1 MNIAQKAVD
10 FVINTIKALDDR
22 IIIDLSNRWLDMFI
36 YLFHIE
42 LNDKKFDIEF
52 GKARMDNFE
61 SAIENY
67 SETSYYYEL
76 EKEIKFRI
84 YETLGSNG
92 LITDFEVSR
101 ELINE
106 IEDRWKEGDSLYPV
120 SLNQKMNE
128 SIFNGLNKL
137 SDFLTY
143 LITEHKIKRAD
154 IMAAKKGIDN
164 LIAHYIKYNN
174 LCDRASIDNLGL
186 LKAAAVCEITHKEKE
201 RSQNSIPIVKS
212 ELTKGIFEIV
222 SIIREEPFRRIKMP
236 SFVADYSV
244 AQKGENI
251 TNIKAKRTDDLD
263 AMLDRLDLNLKNK
276 RIGAWDTFG
285 SNNPDRLSQAANSMV
300 ELLDKVIGI
309 LCGNMEFNEYLKKR
323 YGVEEIK
330 WIGVQRKSI
339 SETKAKLNRVKHHTN
354 YTDEPI
360 AEGLLVSAEAIMKA
374 LLATESSQIS

>member
-10 FVINTIKALDDR
+10 FVINTIKALDNR
-22 IIIDLSNRWLDMFI
+22 IIIDLSNRYLNMFV

-52 GKARMDNFE
+52 GKARMDDFE

-67 SETSYYYEL
+67 FETSYYYGL

-84 YETLGSNG
+84 YETLGSKG

-120 SLNQKMNE
+120 SLNQQMNE

-137 SDFLTY
+137 SDFLKY

-154 IMAAKKGIDN
+154 IMEAKKGIDN
-164 LIAHYIKYNN
+164 LISYYNKYNN
-174 LCDRASIDNLGL
+174 LCDDGASIDSLSL

-201 RSQNSIPIVKS
+201 RSQNSLPIVKS

-236 SFVADYSV
+236 SFMADFSI
-244 AQKGENI
+244 AQKGENL
-251 TNIKAKRTDDLD
+251 TNVKEKRIDDLD
-263 AMLDRLDLNLKNK
+263 AMLDRLDLNLKKK
-276 RIGAWDTFG
+276 RIGAWDTFR

-309 LCGNMEFNEYLKKR
+309 LCGKMEFNEYLKKR
-323 YGVEEIK
+323 YGAEEIK
-330 WIGVQRKSI
+330 WIEVQKKSI
-339 SETKAKLNRVKHHTN
+339 SETKDKLHRVKHHTN

-360 AEGLLVSAEAIMKA
+360 AEGLLVTAEAIMKA
-374 LLATESSQIS
+374 LLSTESP

>member
-10 FVINTIKALDDR
+10 FVINTTKALDDR
-22 IIIDLSNRWLDMFI
+22 IIIDLNERCLNMFV

-67 SETSYYYEL
+67 SGTSYYYGL
-76 EKEIKFRI
+76 EKEIKFKI

-106 IEDRWKEGDSLYPV
+106 IEDRWKEGHSLYSV

-137 SDFLTY
+137 SDFLTC
-143 LITEHKIKRAD
+143 LITKHKIKRAD

-164 LIAHYIKYNN
+164 LIAYYNKYNN
-174 LCDRASIDNLGL
+174 LCEDRASIDNLGL

-236 SFVADYSV
+236 SFMADYSV
-244 AQKGENI
+244 AQKGENL
-251 TNIKAKRTDDLD
+251 TNVKEKRTDDLD
-263 AMLDRLDLNLKNK
+263 AMLDRLDLNLKKK
-276 RIGAWDTFG
+276 RIGAWDTFR

-309 LCGNMEFNEYLKKR
+309 LCGKMEFNEYLKQR
-323 YGVEEIK
+323 YGAEEIK
-330 WIGVQRKSI
+330 WIEVQKKSI
-339 SETKAKLNRVKHHTN
+339 SETKDKLHRVKHHTN

-360 AEGLLVSAEAIMKA
+360 AEGLLVTAEAIMKA
-374 LLATESSQIS
+374 LLSTESP